1 MKVVIIKCGY
11 WSEVSFST
19 LTSFVKKKKK
29 KEGICVTLN
38 ML

>member
-19 LTSFVKKKKK
+19 LTGFVKKIKNNNV
-29 KEGICVTLN
+29 CNSFL
-38 ML
+38 